1 MRQMIRTAFWLMTAF
16 GSCGVT
22 SAADMTLKAP
32 PPARLYHDWAD
43 LYLRAHFGGSLGH
56 QCAEI
61 LKFGP
66 WYGIEGAADRA
77 VHRPDP
83 YKPIGE
89 GTSSRWENSAHSGER
104 RKPEAAIN
112 PLVRAMEIRLEA
124 QYGSMAEPQVV
135 IDFHA
140 CGTSASVGQPVKNN
154 RPSAG

>member
-1 MRQMIRTAFWLMTAF
+1 MCQMIRAAFWLITAF

-22 SAADMTLKAP
+22 SAANMTLKAP
-32 PPARLYHDWAD
+32 PPAPLYHDWAAF
-43 LYLRAHFGGSLGH
+43 YLRAHFGGSLGH

-77 VHRPDP
+77 ARRPEQ

-89 GTSSRWENSAHSGER
+89 GTSSRWENSARSGER

-112 PLVRAMEIRLEA
+112 PLVRAMEIRKSSSTFTLA
-124 QYGSMAEPQVV
+124 VHPPALDNQ
-135 IDFHA
+135 
-140 CGTSASVGQPVKNN
+140 
-154 RPSAG
+154 